1 MNVCKLIE
9 DNTNKNLKTDDNWN
23 TYCEVRNLKDK

>member
-9 DNTNKNLKTDDNWN
+9 ENTNKKLKTDGNWK
-23 TYCEVRNLKDK
+23 TYCEVRNLKDN